1 MPHKLAE
8 ATKKMRKSGAP
19 VPQWYVSPAA
29 RERGGKGSGVQNIRH
44 LPVVRCRCGPEEP
57 RFVFRF
63 PTLGAQLDTAHV
75 WSPAFR
81 RFGGFKPPGRINA
94 GLQTQHQRSSRAASS
109 CAPTHVRNL
118 SRALS
123 PAPDSTLRT
132 DAPDP
137 SPVWSSGFSR
147 PGGPGGC
154 GPPLASDGIH
164 PTKVIASSSA
174 SRSDGAYRRNSA
186 LHQNRAS
193 GPGEYSAKFRCCPCG
208 QLRFLLTLAALRDK
222 KHDQKNFLQPHFA

>member
-1 MPHKLAE
+1 MPHNPTE
-8 ATKKMRKSGAP
+8 ATKKTEKVRRACVATVRVPPPPGARA
-19 VPQWYVSPAA
+19 QREWCSKHAA
-29 RERGGKGSGVQNIRH
+29 LAGS
-44 LPVVRCRCGPEEP
+44 LMRCGPEEP
-57 RFVFRF
+57 RFVFLF
-63 PTLGAQLDTAHV
+63 PTHARDV
-75 WSPAFR
+75 S
-81 RFGGFKPPGRINA
+81 RI
-94 GLQTQHQRSSRAASS
+94 
-109 CAPTHVRNL
+109 
-118 SRALS
+118 LS

>member
-1 MPHKLAE
+1 MPHNPTE
-8 ATKKMRKSGAP
+8 ATKKTEKVRRACVATVRVPPPPGARA
-19 VPQWYVSPAA
+19 QREWCSKHAA
-29 RERGGKGSGVQNIRH
+29 LAGS
-44 LPVVRCRCGPEEP
+44 LMRCGPEEP
-57 RFVFRF
+57 RFVFPF
-63 PTLGAQLDTAHV
+63 PTPGAQLDTAPF

-81 RFGGFKPPGRINA
+81 RFGGFKPPGRINT